1 MILATATRRSAPT
14 MIMMMMLML
23 KSYTK
28 ILVALCVFQS
38 LSVLTTAFSVHGVGR
53 TECPSHRHTATA
65 RQSTPL
71 PGDNNSSSNK
81 DVPVFPIGLPMQR
94 VQGGGTIRTYQI
106 PGWADRVQMEIRTQ
120 GRPMRCKVQLWLGPL
135 RNVHIMDIDCQDG
148 QLSPYRAGLKFQ
160 ADGQGRV
167 LSIQTSESQ
176 EMPVD
181 VAVTVPSVER
191 SAEIGAAFDQI
202 WSASDK
208 IKIQGAVVGSG
219 ELGAVRTFPVDSD
232 VDAVQF
238 MCWSRDTGK
247 KSLKAKIE
255 VLQGPNNKRQ
265 VYDLLCKGATQPFHA
280 VFETPGAGWI
290 IRIINKKSIEDGL
303 FQAVVLPY
311 KLAGS
316 SATVTTQMGQL
327 PSSGTPAS
335 AKEWWQ

>member
-1 MILATATRRSAPT
+1 
-14 MIMMMMLML
+14 MMLI
-23 KSYTK
+23 YTK
-28 ILVALCVFQS
+28 ILVIFIFQN
-38 LSVLTTAFSVHGVGR
+38 VVAVTTAFSVNGALLSKHTSRHVVTLQSSVGDS
-53 TECPSHRHTATA
+53 EIPIF
-65 RQSTPL
+65 
-71 PGDNNSSSNK
+71 
-81 DVPVFPIGLPMQR
+81 PVNLPMQR

-106 PGWADRVQMEIRTQ
+106 PGWADRVQMEIRTN

-135 RNVHIMDIDCQDG
+135 RNVHIMDIDSQDG

-191 SAEIGAAFDQI
+191 SAEIGAAFDKI
-202 WSASDK
+202 WQSSDK
-208 IKIQGAVVGSG
+208 VKIQGAVVGSG

-290 IRIINKKSIEDGL
+290 IRVINKKSIEDGL
-303 FQAVVLPY
+303 FQMAVLPY
-311 KLAGS
+311 KLGDA
-316 SATVTTQMGQL
+316 ATQIGQL
-327 PSSGTPAS
+327 PSGTPTA

>member
-1 MILATATRRSAPT
+1 
-14 MIMMMMLML
+14 MMFF
-23 KSYTK
+23 TK
-28 ILVALCVFQS
+28 ILALCVFQN
-38 LSVLTTAFSVHGVGR
+38 LSAVTTAFSVNNALPKH
-53 TECPSHRHTATA
+53 TSSRHNVAL
-65 RQSTPL
+65 QSTA
-71 PGDNNSSSNK
+71 GET
-81 DVPVFPIGLPMQR
+81 DVPIFPVGLPMQR

-106 PGWADRVQMEIRTQ
+106 PGWADRVQMEIRTN

-191 SAEIGAAFDQI
+191 SAEIAMAFDQI
-202 WSASDK
+202 WSTSDK
-208 IKIQGAVVGSG
+208 VKVQGAVVGSG
-219 ELGAVRTFPVDSD
+219 EAGAVRTFPVDSD

-280 VFETPGAGWI
+280 VFETPGAGWV
-290 IRIINKKSIEDGL
+290 IRIVNKKSIEDGL

-311 KLAGS
+311 KLGNA
-316 SATVTTQMGQL
+316 ATQVGQL
-327 PSSGTPAS
+327 PSGTPTS
-335 AKEWWQ
+335 SKEWWQ